1 MNLNLDISV
10 VIPVFNS
17 EKSIRELI
25 KRISDELQQFTIE
38 IILVDDA
45 SIDNSWEVLKEI
57 QANFNM
63 VTIIK
68 LAKNYGQHNATICG
82 LKQASGNTI
91 ITMDDDLEHLPE
103 TLLLLYHH
111 FKKSKTAILYAC
123 PEKRTKG
130 WLRNFSGN
138 IWNKL
143 LYISNKGISNASSF
157 RVMSKKLAHSI
168 ANHIEPFVHI
178 EAIVKWYTQEID
190 FLNVPFGHRKYGT
203 SNYSI
208 YKLYNLNHDLGI
220 HYNTHILKL
229 MRNFGIT
236 VFIFSIALIIY
247 FITKKIY
254 GNPVPGYTSLIIV
267 GLFSTGSILWGLGY
281 LGTYIGKMFRILN
294 KEPQYHIEEIKLS
307 MKSN

>member
-1 MNLNLDISV
+1 MKNEIDISV

-17 EKSIRELI
+17 QKSIRELVT
-25 KRISDELQQFTIE
+25 RINEQLNQYTHE

-45 SIDNSWEVLKEI
+45 SIDNSWAVLKEL
-57 QANFNM
+57 QNDFNKIT
-63 VTIIK
+63 VIK

-82 LKQASGNTI
+82 LKQTSGNTI

-103 TLLLLYHH
+103 TLPIIYTT
-111 FKKSKTAILYAC
+111 FKERKTAILYAC
-123 PEKRTKG
+123 PKKRTKN
-130 WLRNFSGN
+130 WVRNLAGK
-138 IWNKL
+138 IWNTL
-143 LYISNKGISNASSF
+143 LIVSNKGISNASSF
-157 RVMSKKLAHSI
+157 RVMNKNLANAI
-168 ANHIEPFVHI
+168 ANHTEPFVHI
-178 EAIVKWYTQEID
+178 EAIIKWYTNNIS
-190 FLNVPFGHRKYGT
+190 FLHIPYGKRKYGT

-208 YKLYNLNHDLGI
+208 YQLYNLNHDLGI

-236 VFIFSIALIIY
+236 VFSFSVLLIIY
-247 FITKKIY
+247 FMIKKIY

-294 KEPQYHIEEIKLS
+294 KEPQYHIEEIKS
-307 MKSN
+307 NQKS